1 MIEAI
6 GIGHSYRGAPALRDV
21 SLTIADGEVLGLVGP
36 NGSGKSTLVRAI
48 AGTLRPR
55 AGAVLIDS
63 RPAEAM
69 TPRERARRI
78 AVVVQEPAG
87 ELPMSVTEAV
97 LVGRLPRRGWLEGG
111 AAHLP
116 AVRAALV
123 EVDATHLADRDVAS
137 LSGGE
142 RQRVLV
148 ARALAQDT
156 DHLLMDEPTNHL
168 DTHYQHELLGL
179 IRRLRLT
186 TMVVLHDLN
195 LASRYCDR
203 IVVLDAG
210 RVVARGT
217 PREALRPDLVEQV
230 YRIPTER
237 VHASDGTPQLLFHA

>member
-1 MIEAI
+1 
-6 GIGHSYRGAPALRDV
+6 
-21 SLTIADGEVLGLVGP
+21 
-36 NGSGKSTLVRAI
+36 
-48 AGTLRPR
+48 
-55 AGAVLIDS
+55 
-63 RPAEAM
+63 
-69 TPRERARRI
+69 
-78 AVVVQEPAG
+78 
-87 ELPMSVTEAV
+87 MSVTEAV

-156 DHLLMDEPTNHL
+156 DHMLMDEPTNHL